1 MTPEDAAAALLEKAG
16 LAGADPPIDVH
27 HVAEE
32 VEGLDVQEHAD
43 LTTVEGAPPMPAGVT
58 LSGLLI
64 PATRRLWVNAVEARR
79 SGGRRRFTIAHEL
92 GHWCLHSTG
101 AGAHTRFCRSDE
113 VGVLTEA
120 EAQAARQIEREAN
133 RFAAALLMPAELV
146 RAEAP
151 RHHLNVKVLADRFG
165 VSVPAMQVRL
175 ESLRLLPDYMKR

>member
-1 MTPEDAAAALLEKAG
+1 MTPETAAAALLEKAG
-16 LAGADPPIDVH
+16 LAVDTPPIDVH
-27 HVAEE
+27 HLAEE
-32 VEGLDVQEHAD
+32 VEGRDVQEHAD
-43 LTTVEGAPPMPAGVT
+43 LTAVEGAPALPAGVT

-64 PATRRLWVNAVEARR
+64 PATRRVWVNALEAQR

-92 GHWCLHSTG
+92 GHWCLHSSD
-101 AGAHTRFCRSDE
+101 ADAHARFCRSDE
-113 VGVLTEA
+113 VGVDDEA
-120 EAQAARQIEREAN
+120 AAAARAIEREAN

-175 ESLRLLPDYMKR
+175 ESLRLIPDYMKR